1 MFSFSSFTKIA
12 LTAYILHQPRVSSVQ
27 GLLLLMKCPTI
38 PGIQNLYREQACA
51 MALALGL
58 HRDCEPWTLCRSVTQ
73 LRRNIFWCCYV
84 IDASYSLNSGS
95 PERFSDDYISI
106 GLPKL
111 PSLELGDDVGELEFE
126 GETNRI
132 GFLLE
137 QAKLWKIVKKIRRCG
152 QTSHNSDDGYREGS
166 NLYRAPEIQTPS
178 VPSMTG
184 MSPAPQYGF
193 PTNNSTPY
201 SPKTP
206 TSTSG
211 APQPAWVWRA
221 DSARRILDVE
231 LARWQMDLP
240 SHLRFDFSLTR
251 KDEPCPHA
259 VRRNG
264 LAGKCSSHFF
274 ARFVANDQIADC
286 TCHLLRHITM
296 LSETDKIIFLFIPS
310 FN

>member
-1 MFSFSSFTKIA
+1 
-12 LTAYILHQPRVSSVQ
+12 
-27 GLLLLMKCPTI
+27 
-38 PGIQNLYREQACA
+38 
-51 MALALGL
+51 
-58 HRDCEPWTLCRSVTQ
+58 VTQ

-95 PERFSDDYISI
+95 PERFPDDYISI

-111 PSLELGDDVGELEFE
+111 PSLELGDDIGELEFE

-152 QTSHNSDDGYREGS
+152 QTSHNSEDGYREGS
-166 NLYRAPEIQTPS
+166 NLYRAPENQAAA
-178 VPSMTG
+178 VPSMSGT
-184 MSPAPQYGF
+184 SPAPQYGF
-193 PTNNSTPY
+193 STNNAIGQSPY
-201 SPKTP
+201 SPYSPQGSTPKTP
-206 TSTSG
+206 TSING
-211 APQPAWVWRA
+211 ATQPAWVWRA

-264 LAGKCSSHFF
+264 LAGNAFFILLFVNEQLINFACSCYYLKLIRYSPSLISD
-274 ARFVANDQIADC
+274 VA
-286 TCHLLRHITM
+286 
-296 LSETDKIIFLFIPS
+296 TDL
-310 FN
+310 

>member
-1 MFSFSSFTKIA
+1 
-12 LTAYILHQPRVSSVQ
+12 
-27 GLLLLMKCPTI
+27 MKCPTI

-106 GLPKL
+106 SLPKL

-126 GETNRI
+126 VETNRI

-152 QTSHNSDDGYREGS
+152 QTSHNSEDGYREGS
-166 NLYRAPEIQTPS
+166 NLYRAPENQTPAAS
-178 VPSMTG
+178 PMPG

-193 PTNNSTPY
+193 PTNNATSQSPY
-201 SPKTP
+201 SPQGSTPKTP
-206 TSTSG
+206 TSING

-264 LAGKCSSHFF
+264 LAGNALISL
-274 ARFVANDQIADC
+274 FVNDQLINL
-286 TCHLLRHITM
+286 HVNVSPPNYYLKLIRISFPSSIT
-296 LSETDKIIFLFIPS
+296 D
-310 FN
+310 